1 MRNVKRILNWVAL
14 LLFSGTAF
22 AEGDRVPGY
31 VKIGPDNS
39 YMIGTFSVRFDATP
53 TVYPT
58 YIGAGGYAGGVL
70 YFYGQDAEGQQF
82 YCYIPTS
89 SGIYDA
95 SVDIKNTLSLGSLLS
110 VSRKLPSS
118 ECSAVYSAK
127 ASHYLN

>member
-1 MRNVKRILNWVAL
+1 MIKILKGL
-14 LLFSGTAF
+14 CFLFISGIAI
-22 AEGDRVPGY
+22 ADGDHVPGY
-31 VKIGPDNS
+31 VAIGPENS
-39 YMIGTFSVRFDATP
+39 YMMGTFSARFDTTP

-70 YFYGQDAEGQQF
+70 YFYGQDADGRQF

-89 SGIYDA
+89 SSIYSA
-95 SVDIKNTLSLGSLLS
+95 SVDIKNTLSLGSLIS
-110 VSRKLPSS
+110 VSRKPPTS